1 MNNMT
6 IDITEPTMTTSIDI
20 IHYAKSSF
28 FRFVIQS
35 VDNSEKMELTLI
47 LV

>member
-6 IDITEPTMTTSIDI
+6 IDITEPAVTTSIDI

-28 FRFVIQS
+28 
-35 VDNSEKMELTLI
+35 LGL
-47 LV
+47 